1 MTEQEL
7 RQQMVRAARGW
18 LGCRES
24 DGSHRPIVDL
34 YNRIRPLPQGY
45 RLRYTDPWCAAFV
58 SALGEQCGL
67 GAVVLPECSCER
79 MIALYRAA
87 GRFEEQDWAV
97 PRVGD
102 LVMYD
107 WDDGGDGDC
116 RGAADHVGLIV
127 SVTGDLMKV
136 IEGNKSDAVGER
148 TLPLDSRFI
157 RGYCQPDY
165 AALADE
171 APRPAEAE
179 EPSERDETG
188 EPAVPGT
195 DAEKAPAAASEEP
208 GGAPIHLIPLP
219 ELKRGD
225 GGEAV
230 RAAQLLLIGRGY
242 RCGPWGADGDFGP
255 ATCGAVCRFQRARQ
269 LAVDGVV
276 GPETWEELAV
286 FGS

>member
-107 WDDGGDGDC
+107 WDDGGAGDC

-148 TLPLDSRFI
+148 TLPLDSRYI

-165 AALADE
+165 AALATE
-171 APRPAEAE
+171 APRPAAAG
-179 EPSERDETG
+179 EPSDRPETG
-188 EPAVPGT
+188 QPAGAGDRT
-195 DAEKAPAAASEEP
+195 PAAEP
-208 GGAPIHLIPLP
+208 GEPDRPAPIFHPIPLP
-219 ELKRGD
+219 ELRRD
-225 GGEAV
+225 DSGEAV

-255 ATCGAVCRFQRARQ
+255 ATYGAVCRFQRGRR
-269 LAVDGVV
+269 LAVDGVI
-276 GPETWEELAV
+276 GPETWEELLV